1 MERWAWR
8 ALLPWLLAGACG
20 LAVLGYCLYFDH
32 RRRSAPDFKRRL
44 RESEWRGRH
53 RLRLR
58 GGAAKR
64 RKECEKA
71 KEHDAELR
79 EMKDTAKLQ
88 EFFLEEIQLGQVWL
102 ARGEHKKSIEHLA
115 NAIAV
120 CTHPNQLM
128 HVLKQTLPPHIFE
141 MLLHNIPHAVQR
153 LETALSDQDPT
164 VE

>member
-44 RESEWRGRH
+44 RE
-53 RLRLR
+53 
-58 GGAAKR
+58 KR

>member
-8 ALLPWLLAGACG
+8 ALPWLVAGACG

-44 RESEWRGRH
+44 RE
-53 RLRLR
+53 
-58 GGAAKR
+58 KR

-71 KEHDAELR
+71 KKQDAELR
-79 EMKDTAKLQ
+79 EMKDNAKLQ
-88 EFFLEEIQLGQVWL
+88 EFFLEEIQLGQEWL
-102 ARGEHKKSIEHLA
+102 ARGEHNKSIEHLA

-120 CTHPNQLM
+120 CTHPSQLM
-128 HVLKQTLPPHIFE
+128 HVLKHTLPPHIFE
-141 MLLHNIPHAVQR
+141 MLLHNIPYAVQR

-164 VE
+164 AE